1 MKREGI
7 CRGADSRN
15 HLSGT
20 TITATPSLFRRR
32 IKIKEEQS
40 RWIRRQIVGC
50 DPWPPVVE
58 ASERRGSSKV
68 DASPNEI
75 NLFYMRPRH
84 RHSVET

>member
-1 MKREGI
+1 M
-7 CRGADSRN
+7 DPPSNSRMR
-15 HLSGT
+15 
-20 TITATPSLFRRR
+20 P
-32 IKIKEEQS
+32 
-40 RWIRRQIVGC
+40 VGLEAV
-50 DPWPPVVE
+50 VVE